1 MTAFLDRP
9 IRWRI
14 AASLAALLA
23 AGTFFLAAYPSVR
36 ASWRG
41 VSQFQDDDDPI
52 IFAARDWSSYLVVLG
67 LGVFMFLAS

>member
-1 MTAFLDRP
+1 MTAFANRS

-23 AGTFFLAAYPSVR
+23 GTTFFLAAYPSVR
-36 ASWRG
+36 ASWHG

-67 LGVFMFLAS
+67 LGMFMFLAS